1 MSARKRNPVTE
12 NVPLHAKRA
21 RRLVVN
27 DLAMRVKAAQ
37 ASKPN
42 SSGAEGIIENNK
54 LIYPWITRDMVYG
67 CLRRLKNKEKSDI
80 ETAIV
85 SVTVED
91 ESNATN
97 SNGGRPIGSTNKNIQ
112 LSLYLK
118 DRAKDEMAILYDK
131 QKKQKSLYQ
140 TM

>member
-1 MSARKRNPVTE
+1 MRARKRNLVTE

-27 DLAMRVKAAQ
+27 DLVMRVKAAQ

-42 SSGAEGIIENNK
+42 SSGAERIIETNK
-54 LIYPWITRDMVYG
+54 LIYPWLTRDMVYG
-67 CLRRLKNKEKSDI
+67 CLRRLKSKEKRDI

-97 SNGGRPIGSTNKNIQ
+97 SSGGRPIGSTNKNIQ
-112 LSLYLK
+112 LSLDLK
-118 DRAKDEMAILYDK
+118 DRAKDEMAILYDA
-131 QKKQKSLYQ
+131 KKKWWIS
-140 TM
+140 